1 MTKEKTQGDELSAML
16 RNRAA
21 HSSEHARNSSI
32 TLYCPGDAASRAR
45 AMVDRQRTPIS
56 RSGRVNSPTCATCM
70 PYSERRSQFLMLPAC
85 GGALSTVAVRRPS
98 PNVNRQRGVDCNLP
112 TKAAAEISECAGVL
126 GAENNLVFGLDR
138 NNKILAVTPHRNLS
152 PVLHAPSP
160 FAQLFYAATASKS
173 SSNHIIHSCISRV
186 YRGCRS
192 ERRFRRQF

>member
-1 MTKEKTQGDELSAML
+1 ML
-16 RNRAA
+16 RNRPA

-32 TLYCPGDAASRAR
+32 TLYCPGDAVSRAR

-85 GGALSTVAVRRPS
+85 WRRVEHCPS

-152 PVLHAPSP
+152 PVLHGPSP